1 MQKINMLEC
10 YRKKSRIRRVISVCV
25 WRWVIKLN
33 REVTIGG
40 VEMVTFDQRLERQGV
55 SLIANSRA
63 RVTGAE

>member
-10 YRKKSRIRRVISVCV
+10 YRKKSRIRRVIRVCV

-33 REVTIGG
+33 REITIGV

-55 SLIANSRA
+55 SLIANSMA